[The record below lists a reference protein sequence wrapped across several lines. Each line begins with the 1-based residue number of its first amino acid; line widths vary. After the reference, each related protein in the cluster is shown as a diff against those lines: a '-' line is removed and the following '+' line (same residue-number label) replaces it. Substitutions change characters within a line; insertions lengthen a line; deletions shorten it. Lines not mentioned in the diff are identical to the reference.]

1 MKYFHLLLL
10 CCLVLLSNSCAVGSD
25 ANSETG
31 SEPEKC
37 LNKTDKNDVT
47 CYDSTVIT
55 VYADEAFPP
64 AKKIA
69 LVNAFGY
76 WAIRTEDRVRFDVR
90 FTPTTFLQ
98 SNPHIKHTFFVFN
111 RNPSDENY
119 TGYATWASGAFIDIR
134 PDVQLDVFTVVA
146 LHEIGHGLGL
156 HHYTGD
162 NKSIMKDA
170 WDIGC
175 QDLQDFC
182 KLWTCI
188 PACEP
193 SLTE

>member
-1 MKYFHLLLL
+1 MKYLHLLLL
-10 CCLVLLSNSCAVGSD
+10 CCLVLLGNGCAVGSE
-25 ANSETG
+25 AE
-31 SEPEKC
+31 EC

-47 CYDSTVIT
+47 CYESTVIT
-55 VYADEAFPP
+55 VYADEAFPSE
-64 AKKIA
+64 KKIA
-69 LVNAFGY
+69 LANAFSY
-76 WAIRTEDRVRFDVR
+76 WAIRTEDRVRFDLR
-90 FTPTTFLQ
+90 FIPTISLK
-98 SNPHIKHTFFVFN
+98 NEPDIKHTFFVFH
-111 RNPSDENY
+111 RYPFDPNY
-119 TGYATWASGAFIDIR
+119 LGYATWASGAFLEIR
-134 PDVQLDVFTVVA
+134 PDLQLDEFTGVA

-162 NKSIMKDA
+162 NKSIMKSS

-188 PACEP
+188 PACKP